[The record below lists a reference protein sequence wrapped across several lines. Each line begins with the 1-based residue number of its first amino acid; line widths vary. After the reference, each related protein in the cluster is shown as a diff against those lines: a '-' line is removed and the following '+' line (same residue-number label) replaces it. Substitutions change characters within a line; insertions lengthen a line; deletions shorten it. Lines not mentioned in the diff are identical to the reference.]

1 MVYDGNEIGLAIC
14 RQIVQRDGGT
24 LVKRGIMADQL
35 SLLLVEDSPADVYLV
50 REAMLREGLKVHWDI
65 ADDGEWAIRKI
76 DEVDSDA
83 STPCPD
89 LLLLDLNVPRRTGDE
104 VLARIRQS
112 PRLGRTPVVI
122 ISSSEWPADRDRLM
136 NLGATE
142 YFRKPSDLQ
151 EFMTLGRL
159 VREVHERARLS
170 RPAS

>member
-24 LVKRGIMADQL
+24 LVKRGMMADQL

-83 STPCPD
+83 STP
-89 LLLLDLNVPRRTGDE
+89 
-104 VLARIRQS
+104 ARIS
-112 PRLGRTPVVI
+112 CCWT
-122 ISSSEWPADRDRLM
+122 
-136 NLGATE
+136 
-142 YFRKPSDLQ
+142 
-151 EFMTLGRL
+151 
-159 VREVHERARLS
+159 
-170 RPAS
+170 